1 MKMILPVVL
10 AAVFALPAV
19 GDDDVV
25 LPWGGPFVNEE
36 DFPRDGDPSEYF
48 WVELAL
54 VDGDGR
60 ITIKGGGQ
68 GPIKQVC
75 FDAMEGD
82 VNRVL
87 LYRGKDSTRRY
98 TVYSKRVVR
107 ILDESGGHVQIS
119 QDRDNLYWRM
129 AFKKIEYKPDGE
141 DVQKT
146 NLDYIRREVPVE
158 AFSWV
163 DPDLD
168 VGKSEVTMRKLRR
181 ERRAKDD
188 EERRAEYERQREREE
203 AERKIRDRENRERD
217 QLARVEK
224 YKKEFDEGNAKSGLM
239 VSFYYAAY
247 SAKLSS
253 NGRGVEAARTAAEAF
268 KWLRKAADAGFPRA
282 QQSLAW
288 HLLNGGGGDHPG
300 GFFWSGPMPDVP
312 KDNAYVSPAAFQGT
326 DVPADVLLS
335 ETNGVKTY
343 YRVYSRDP
351 VEGVRLMQIADKAGD
366 PWAGMWIRDHKS
378 NKCNLSM
385 PKWFLAK
392 DGFSVEGKEAVEFE
406 EVAIRPCFLASI
418 VRKIGKDAEGNV
430 VSVSDEYAKRPDV
443 IERYG
448 CPWHEASAK
457 CVITEVLP

>member
-36 DFPRDGDPSEYF
+36 DFPKDGDPSEYF

-119 QDRDNLYWRM
+119 QDRDNPYWRM

-188 EERRAEYERQREREE
+188 EERRA
-203 AERKIRDRENRERD
+203 
-217 QLARVEK
+217 
-224 YKKEFDEGNAKSGLM
+224 
-239 VSFYYAAY
+239 
-247 SAKLSS
+247 
-253 NGRGVEAARTAAEAF
+253 
-268 KWLRKAADAGFPRA
+268 
-282 QQSLAW
+282 
-288 HLLNGGGGDHPG
+288 
-300 GFFWSGPMPDVP
+300 
-312 KDNAYVSPAAFQGT
+312 
-326 DVPADVLLS
+326 
-335 ETNGVKTY
+335 
-343 YRVYSRDP
+343 
-351 VEGVRLMQIADKAGD
+351 
-366 PWAGMWIRDHKS
+366 
-378 NKCNLSM
+378 
-385 PKWFLAK
+385 
-392 DGFSVEGKEAVEFE
+392 
-406 EVAIRPCFLASI
+406 
-418 VRKIGKDAEGNV
+418 
-430 VSVSDEYAKRPDV
+430 
-443 IERYG
+443 
-448 CPWHEASAK
+448 
-457 CVITEVLP
+457 

>member
-1 MKMILPVVL
+1 MKMILQVVL
-10 AAVFALPAV
+10 AAVFAVPAV
-19 GDDDVV
+19 GDEDVV

-36 DFPRDGDPSEYF
+36 DFPKDGDPSEYF

-54 VDGDGR
+54 VDGDGQ
-60 ITIKGGGQ
+60 ITIKGRGP

-87 LYRGKDSTRRY
+87 LYRGKDSIRHY
-98 TVYSKRVVR
+98 TVYSRRVVR
-107 ILDESGGHVQIS
+107 ILKEAGGHVQIS
-119 QDRDNLYWRM
+119 RDNPFWRM
-129 AFKKIEYKPDGE
+129 KFKKIEYRPDSA
-141 DVQKT
+141 DVQKA
-146 NLDYIRREVPVE
+146 NVDFIRREAPVD

-168 VGKSEVTMRKLRR
+168 VKKSEAIMQKLRK
-181 ERRAKDD
+181 EQRAKDD
-188 EERRAEYERQREREE
+188 GERRAEYERQREREN
-203 AERKIRDRENRERD
+203 AEWKIRDRANREKD

-224 YKKEFDEGNAKSGLM
+224 YKKEFEEGSAKSGLM
-239 VSFYYAAY
+239 VSYYYAAY
-247 SAKLSS
+247 SMKLSS
-253 NGRGVEAARTAAEAF
+253 NGRGVEAARAAAEAF
-268 KWLRKAADAGFPRA
+268 KWLCKAADAGFPRA

-288 HLLNGGGGDHPG
+288 HLLNGGGGEHRG
-300 GFFWSGPMPDVP
+300 GFCWSGPMPDVP
-312 KDNAYVSPAAFQGT
+312 KDNAYVSPGAFQGT

-351 VEGVRLMQIADKAGD
+351 VEGVRLMRIADKAGD

-378 NKCNLSM
+378 NKCDLST

-392 DGFSVEGKEAVEFE
+392 DGFSVEGKEAVAFE

>member
-19 GDDDVV
+19 GDDDIV

-36 DFPRDGDPSEYF
+36 DFPVDGDPSEYF

-54 VDGDGR
+54 VSGDGC
-60 ITIKGGGQ
+60 ITIRGKGPGEF
-68 GPIKQVC
+68 PDVS
-75 FDAMEGD
+75 FDAMMGD

-87 LYRGKDSTRRY
+87 LYKGKDGKRRY
-98 TVYSKRVVR
+98 AIYSKQQVR
-107 ILDESGGHVQIS
+107 ILEVSGGGIVRTCQGNMPWES
-119 QDRDNLYWRM
+119 V
-129 AFKKIEYKPDGE
+129 FKPTKYRPDSA
-141 DVQKT
+141 DVQKA
-146 NLDYIRREVPVE
+146 NLDFIRREAPVD

-168 VGKSEVTMRKLRR
+168 VKKSEAIMQKLRKAQ
-181 ERRAKDD
+181 RAKDD
-188 EERRAEYERQREREE
+188 GERRAEYERQRERENTE
-203 AERKIRDRENRERD
+203 WKIRDRANREKD

-224 YKKEFDEGNAKSGLM
+224 YKTEFKAGKAESGLM
-239 VSFYYAAY
+239 VSYYYAAY
-247 SAKLSS
+247 SMKLSS

-268 KWLRKAADAGFPRA
+268 EWLCKAAEAGFPRA

-288 HLLNGGGGDHPG
+288 HLLNGGGGEHPG
-300 GFFWSGPMPDVP
+300 GFCWSGPMPDVP

-343 YRVYSRDP
+343 YRVYSQDP

-378 NKCNLSM
+378 NKCDLSM

-418 VRKIGKDAEGNV
+418 ARKIGKDSEGNV